1 MTDRPKI
8 DAAEV
13 ESVRRWAK
21 RESPSGSW
29 DVRLDRVFDMALQ
42 ALDTR
47 EVRAKELDD
56 AERKLANEP
65 PQGATNDNW
74 WNGFRAALAMLRAR
88 AAAIRRG
95 EF

>member
-47 EVRAKELDD
+47 EVRAKALEDAAAVIRRDWAIKKLADINTLDD
-56 AERKLANEP
+56 YI
-65 PQGATNDNW
+65 QSH
-74 WNGFRAALAMLRAR
+74 

-95 EF
+95 E